1 MLMATVRALLHT
13 QPALHQEP
21 GHALHALGAAFEG
34 LVPPDLFMTA
44 VYLLLEEGG
53 KVSWAAAGQDPPLRM
68 DGAGGIAPVDLTPNG
83 LPLGIDPAQAYQ
95 TVEWHVA
102 PGERL
107 FLFTDGIYEVR
118 DRGGRE
124 FGRHRLQ
131 SALRQ
136 LVGLPL
142 DRMTQALVDRVKDYM
157 EGSDFED
164 DFTVLAMERTG

>member
-1 MLMATVRALLHT
+1 M
-13 QPALHQEP
+13 Q
-21 GHALHALGAAFEG
+21 
-34 LVPPDLFMTA
+34 
-44 VYLLLEEGG
+44 
-53 KVSWAAAGQDPPLRM
+53 
-68 DGAGGIAPVDLTPNG
+68 
-83 LPLGIDPAQAYQ
+83 
-95 TVEWHVA
+95 WHLA

-107 FLFTDGIYEVR
+107 FVFTDGIYEAR

-124 FGRHRLQ
+124 FGRQRLQ

-164 DFTVLAMERTG
+164 DFTVLAMERSE